1 MDDNNEDPN
10 VGKDVESNSLPRGI
24 LKKDKTTDSQSGRCA
39 KFPTIPEDRSFE
51 DPPDL
56 RPEPVAVIAF
66 HLINKQKYRIF

>member
-10 VGKDVESNSLPRGI
+10 VGKDVESNSHPRGI
-24 LKKDKTTDSQSGRCA
+24 LKKDKTTDCQSGSGRGA

-56 RPEPVAVIAF
+56 RPEPLAVIT
-66 HLINKQKYRIF
+66 